1 MTVFQIY
8 TFKGNEDKVGV
19 VVKYKDPFGGSGS
32 KALEV
37 TTTQKSQNVSS
48 IDSKKPISLVFTCQ
62 EGFILEDFKIKDPF
76 GSVKK
81 TINVN
86 ASSYTYE
93 QSTGADLEIEISGIF
108 KKSTPTPEAPTPVLN
123 TYIMNDTLEEFKT
136 EDFIVQ
142 WGSLEASVTDLRDFI
157 NALTLYPFKIES
169 ELKATKIN
177 LGGHLIGT
185 KGVPLKNYIYTLD
198 LGSILIKPTYSNSL
212 DFVNT
217 TVRVLIPFLTFVD
230 IEPLLVIGK
239 TLKVIL
245 KINLTSGYTT
255 ILFFRDEEEEPFKI
269 ENGIYGENIP
279 FNTRLEKI
287 VGDISY
293 NTVDTN
299 TNALKVFLTRQEVQE
314 TKEYP
319 LTYHEGVLPEND
331 LYKRVE
337 SFNSSKLP
345 FEELEILKEF
355 LNEGFY
361 IND

>member
-1 MTVFQIY
+1 MTVFKIC
-8 TFKGNEDKVGV
+8 TFHGNEDKVGV
-19 VVKYKDPFGGSGS
+19 VVNYKDPMGSSGS

-37 TTTQKSQNVSS
+37 TTTQKQQNVSS

-62 EGFILEDFKIKDPF
+62 EGFILEDFIIKDPF
-76 GSVKK
+76 GNVKK

-93 QSTGADLEIEISGIF
+93 QSTGADLELEISRILEN
-108 KKSTPTPEAPTPVLN
+108 STPEAPTPVLN

-142 WGSLEASVTDLRDFI
+142 WGSLEASITDLRDFI
-157 NALTLYPFKIES
+157 SALTLYPFTIES
-169 ELKATKIN
+169 KLEATKIN
-177 LGGHLIGT
+177 LGGHLIET
-185 KGVPLKNYIYTLD
+185 KGVPLENYIYTLD

-245 KINLTSGYTT
+245 KINLTSGNTT
-255 ILFFRDEEEEPFKI
+255 ILFFRDEEEEPFQI
-269 ENGIYGENIP
+269 ENGIYGENIA

-287 VGDISY
+287 VGDNYY

-299 TNALKVFLTRQEVQE
+299 TNALKVFITRQEVQE